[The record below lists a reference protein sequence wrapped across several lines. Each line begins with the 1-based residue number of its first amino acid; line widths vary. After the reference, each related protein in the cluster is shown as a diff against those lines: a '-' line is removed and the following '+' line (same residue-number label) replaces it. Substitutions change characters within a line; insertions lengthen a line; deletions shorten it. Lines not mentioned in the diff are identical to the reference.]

1 MPNVYL
7 QAFWTMRLLGGVAV
21 SVLLMP
27 CDSIESKEDIGGI
40 VRAFEAFFEGL
51 RTLVL
56 GVHPGNALSGGKQPQ
71 TKPIREIES

>member
-1 MPNVYL
+1 M
-7 QAFWTMRLLGGVAV
+7 

>member
-1 MPNVYL
+1 
-7 QAFWTMRLLGGVAV
+7 
-21 SVLLMP
+21 MP